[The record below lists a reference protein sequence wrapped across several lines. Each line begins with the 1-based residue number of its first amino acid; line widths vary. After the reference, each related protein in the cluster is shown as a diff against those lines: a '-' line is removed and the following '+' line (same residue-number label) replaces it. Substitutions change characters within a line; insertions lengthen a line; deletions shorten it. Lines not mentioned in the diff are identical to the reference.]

1 MIAIIHGSTCGA
13 TYSFLHKPRINGD
26 FGAFE
31 QYFDNRTKL
40 FWWANA
46 LDKLNFWQC
55 FNPINL
61 IKIYQTDKKYTQSS
75 KAQAKL
81 AEFLT
86 QNKPQ
91 IIIAHSA
98 GCDYLTRFLR
108 QKTPTTQKENQEE
121 TKNKLQ
127 TDQNWQNLES
137 SEKQKIKLKSYS
149 KKQIENEDLAGNAES
164 ESLVCE
170 VNSLQKTLQNLRQ
183 IHFIS
188 SDWQIQGNFC
198 TAIEIKIKKGELV
211 IYNYFCPLDL
221 TLWIS
226 FLVNR
231 RIPDGLFGSSSKFV
245 KNKIFVPFC
254 FNFHTYLPNNSRF
267 ASKIHKALE

>member
-31 QYFDNRTKL
+31 QYFDNKTKL

-75 KAQAKL
+75 KAQNKLTKFLAKH
-81 AEFLT
+81 
-86 QNKPQ
+86 KPQ

-108 QKTPTTQKENQEE
+108 QKTPITQKENQEE
-121 TKNKLQ
+121 IKN
-127 TDQNWQNLES
+127 T
-137 SEKQKIKLKSYS
+137 KLKNYS
-149 KKQIENEDLAGNAES
+149 KKLVENLDFTGNAES
-164 ESLVCE
+164 ESLVYE
-170 VNSLQKTLQNLRQ
+170 TNSLQKTLQNLRQ

-188 SDWQIQGNFC
+188 SDCQIQGNFC
-198 TAIEIKIKKGELV
+198 TVIETKIKKGELV

-231 RIPDGLFGSSSKFV
+231 RIPDGLFGSSCKLV

-254 FNFHTYLPNNSRF
+254 FNFHAYLPNNSRF
-267 ASKIHKALE
+267 ASKILETLE